1 MKMVPADSYVWRFDL
16 QLVELFENET
26 EVLPE
31 WRSFV
36 TGAGF
41 AISKDLS
48 NFSLL
53 ILLKNQ
59 DVSS

>member
-16 QLVELFENET
+16 QLIELFENET
-26 EVLPE
+26 EVWPE

-48 NFSLL
+48 KFSLL

-59 DVSS
+59 DVNS